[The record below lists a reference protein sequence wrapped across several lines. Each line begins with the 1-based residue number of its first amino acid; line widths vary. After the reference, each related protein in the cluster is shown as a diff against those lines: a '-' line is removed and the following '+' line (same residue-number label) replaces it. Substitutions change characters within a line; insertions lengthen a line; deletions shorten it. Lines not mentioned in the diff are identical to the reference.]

1 MLRIAP
7 QDEACEW
14 RPQGPSCTKIPQTCQ
29 LHRPSD
35 DRPFRFGRGR
45 GQNRENERIHFAK
58 RNEAFRFA
66 GHKSL
71 KSLRAANHDF
81 AGSFVFNGL
90 SAVSF
95 LVFSHAVPS
104 S

>member
-1 MLRIAP
+1 VHE
-7 QDEACEW
+7 D
-14 RPQGPSCTKIPQTCQ
+14 PQTWQ
-29 LHRPSD
+29 LHRQSG
-35 DRPFRFGRGR
+35 DRPFRFGRVR
-45 GQNRENERIHFAK
+45 RQNRENERLHFTK

-95 LVFSHAVPS
+95 RSFLACGSFV
-104 S
+104 

>member
-14 RPQGPSCTKIPQTCQ
+14 RPLRRTSWTKISQTCQ
-29 LHRPSD
+29 LHCPSG
-35 DRPFRFGRGR
+35 DRPFRFERVR
-45 GQNRENERIHFAK
+45 RQNRENERIHFAK

-81 AGSFVFNGL
+81 A
-90 SAVSF
+90 
-95 LVFSHAVPS
+95 
-104 S
+104 